1 MKTMRKAFILF
12 SLCLGC
18 LSVGAQVREFTV
30 KGHVNLPDG
39 YSVGICCHTDT
50 AYSVE
55 VANGVTKNG
64 QFTLKGHIGKPQ
76 PGTLMT
82 NNLDLVNKNHWPTDS
97 IHWTYTDIFLS
108 DDDITVDKNFHITG
122 GQIQQD
128 FNDYQALPS
137 SEDKDWKFI
146 DAHPQSVISVYLANK
161 LLERG
166 YNLTQEQVAHLEK
179 TITSVP
185 GDPERMKEFTQRLA
199 YAKKTTQ
206 GADLVD
212 LELNDVNGKL
222 CHLVDV
228 VPKNNKYVLVDFWAS
243 WCGICIAAMP
253 EIKKLTE
260 TYKDKFEVIAVSI
273 DTKEEAWRKA
283 MEKHPEPWP
292 QYITTKKG
300 YQDLFDKYQVGN
312 GVPYYIILT
321 PDGKVLNSPS
331 TPQAV
336 KEILEKYQ

>member
-1 MKTMRKAFILF
+1 MHKAFLIF
-12 SLCLGC
+12 SLCLGS
-18 LSVGAQVREFTV
+18 LSVGAQVKEFV
-30 KGHVNLPDG
+30 VEGQVNMPDG

-50 AYSVE
+50 SAVVSV
-55 VANGVTKNG
+55 ADGIIKG
-64 QFTLKGHIGKPQ
+64 GKFLLKGKMEQGQ

-82 NNLDLVNKNHWPTDS
+82 NNLELVEKNHWPTDS

-108 DDDITVDKNFHITG
+108 PGEIKVDQNLHVTG

-128 FNDYQALPS
+128 WNEYHSMPKK
-137 SEDKDWKFI
+137 EERDWNFI
-146 DAHPQSVISVYLANK
+146 DSHPQSVISVFLANN
-161 LLERG
+161 LLKRG
-166 YNLTQEQVAHLEK
+166 YQLTSEQVAHLEN
-179 TITSVP
+179 TIISVP
-185 GDPERMKEFTQRLA
+185 EDPKRMEEFKQRIA
-199 YAKKTTQ
+199 YAKKTTK
-206 GADLVD
+206 GGELVD
-212 LELNDVNGKL
+212 LELNDTEGKL

-260 TYKDKFEVIAVSI
+260 EYKSKFEVIAVSI
-273 DTKEEAWRKA
+273 DTKVDAWRKA

-292 QYITTKKG
+292 QYLTTKKG
-300 YQDLFDKYQVGN
+300 YQDLFEKYQVGI

-331 TPQAV
+331 NPEAV
-336 KEILEKYQ
+336 REILEKYQ

>member
-1 MKTMRKAFILF
+1 MHKAFLIF
-12 SLCLGC
+12 SLCLGS
-18 LSVGAQVREFTV
+18 LSVGAQVKEFV
-30 KGHVNLPDG
+30 VEGHVNIPDG

-50 AYSVE
+50 SAVVSV
-55 VANGVTKNG
+55 ADGIIKG
-64 QFTLKGHIGKPQ
+64 GKFLLKGKMEQGQ

-82 NNLDLVNKNHWPTDS
+82 NNLELVEKNHWPTDS

-108 DDDITVDKNFHITG
+108 PGEIKVDQNLHVTG

-128 FNDYQALPS
+128 WNEYQSMPKK
-137 SEDKDWKFI
+137 EERDWNFI
-146 DAHPQSVISVYLANK
+146 DSHPQSVISVFLANN
-161 LLERG
+161 LLKRG
-166 YNLTQEQVAHLEK
+166 YQLTSEQVSHLEN
-179 TITSVP
+179 TIISVP
-185 GDPERMKEFTQRLA
+185 EDPKRMEEFKQRIA
-199 YAKKTTQ
+199 YAKKTTK
-206 GADLVD
+206 GGELVD
-212 LELNDVNGKL
+212 LELNDTEGNL

-260 TYKDKFEVIAVSI
+260 EYKSKFEVIAVSI
-273 DTKEEAWRKA
+273 DTKVDAWRKA

-292 QYITTKKG
+292 QYLTTKKG
-300 YQDLFDKYQVGN
+300 YQDLFEKYQVGI

-331 TPQAV
+331 NPEAV
-336 KEILEKYQ
+336 REILEKYQ

>member
-1 MKTMRKAFILF
+1 MHKAFLIF
-12 SLCLGC
+12 SLCLGS
-18 LSVGAQVREFTV
+18 LSVGAQVEEFV
-30 KGHVNLPDG
+30 VEGQVNMPDG

-50 AYSVE
+50 SAVVSV
-55 VANGVTKNG
+55 ADGIIKG
-64 QFTLKGHIGKPQ
+64 GKFLLKGKMEQGQ

-82 NNLDLVNKNHWPTDS
+82 NNLKLVEKNHWPTDS

-108 DDDITVDKNFHITG
+108 PGEIKVDQNLHVTG

-128 FNDYQALPS
+128 WNEYQSMPKK
-137 SEDKDWKFI
+137 EDRDWNFI
-146 DAHPQSVISVYLANK
+146 DSHPQSVISVFLANN
-161 LLERG
+161 LLKRG
-166 YNLTQEQVAHLEK
+166 YQLTSEQVAHLEN
-179 TITSVP
+179 TIISVP
-185 GDPERMKEFTQRLA
+185 EDPKRMEEFKQRIA
-199 YAKKTTQ
+199 YAKKTTK
-206 GADLVD
+206 GGELVD
-212 LELNDVNGKL
+212 LELNDTEGKL

-260 TYKDKFEVIAVSI
+260 EYKSKFEVIAVSI
-273 DTKEEAWRKA
+273 DTKVDAWKKA

-292 QYITTKKG
+292 QYLTTKKG
-300 YQDLFDKYQVGN
+300 YQDLFEKYQVGI

-331 TPQAV
+331 NPEAV
-336 KEILEKYQ
+336 REILEKYQ

>member
-1 MKTMRKAFILF
+1 MHKAFLIF
-12 SLCLGC
+12 SLCLGS
-18 LSVGAQVREFTV
+18 LSVGAQVKEFV
-30 KGHVNLPDG
+30 VEGQVNMPDG

-50 AYSVE
+50 SAVVSV
-55 VANGVTKNG
+55 ADGIIKG
-64 QFTLKGHIGKPQ
+64 GKFLLKGKMEQGQ

-82 NNLDLVNKNHWPTDS
+82 NNLELVEKNHWPTDS

-108 DDDITVDKNFHITG
+108 PGEIKVDQNLHVTG

-128 FNDYQALPS
+128 WNEYQSMPKK
-137 SEDKDWKFI
+137 EERDWNFI
-146 DAHPQSVISVYLANK
+146 DSHPQSVISVFLANN
-161 LLERG
+161 LLKRG
-166 YNLTQEQVAHLEK
+166 YQLTSEQVSHLEN
-179 TITSVP
+179 TIISVP
-185 GDPERMKEFTQRLA
+185 EDPKRMEEFKQRIA
-199 YAKKTTQ
+199 YAKKTTK
-206 GADLVD
+206 GGELVD
-212 LELNDVNGKL
+212 LELNDTEGNL

-260 TYKDKFEVIAVSI
+260 EYKSKFEVIAVSI
-273 DTKEEAWRKA
+273 DTKVDAWRKA

-292 QYITTKKG
+292 QYLTTKKG
-300 YQDLFDKYQVGN
+300 YQDLFEKYQVGI

-331 TPQAV
+331 NPEAV
-336 KEILEKYQ
+336 REILEKYQ

>member
-1 MKTMRKAFILF
+1 MHKAFLIF
-12 SLCLGC
+12 SLCLGS
-18 LSVGAQVREFTV
+18 LSVGAQVKEFV
-30 KGHVNLPDG
+30 VEGHVNMPDG

-50 AYSVE
+50 AAVVSV
-55 VANGVTKNG
+55 ADGIIKG
-64 QFTLKGHIGKPQ
+64 GKFLLKGKMEQGQ

-82 NNLDLVNKNHWPTDS
+82 NNLKLVEKNHWSTDS

-108 DDDITVDKNFHITG
+108 PGEIKVDQDLHVTG

-128 FNDYQALPS
+128 WNEYQSMP
-137 SEDKDWKFI
+137 EKEERDWDFI
-146 DAHPQSVISVYLANK
+146 DSHPQSVISVFLANN
-161 LLERG
+161 LLKRG
-166 YNLTQEQVAHLEK
+166 YQLSSEQVAHLEN
-179 TITSVP
+179 TIISVP
-185 GDPERMKEFTQRLA
+185 EDPKRMEEFKQRIA
-199 YAKKTTQ
+199 YAKKTTK
-206 GADLVD
+206 GGELVD
-212 LELNDVNGKL
+212 LELNDTEGNL

-260 TYKDKFEVIAVSI
+260 EYKSKFEVIAVSI
-273 DTKEEAWRKA
+273 DTKEDAWRKA

-292 QYITTKKG
+292 QYLTTKKG
-300 YQDLFDKYQVGN
+300 YQDLFEKYQVGI

-331 TPQAV
+331 NPEAV
-336 KEILEKYQ
+336 REILEKYQ